1 MKRKIHAGL
10 GFMLMLSMIL
20 LVSCVKE
27 PVRFLN
33 PRVDDGVGGLPVPQ
47 DFNWAMTQNVP
58 IRVSGLKTLVP
69 IRNTMVIS
77 DENGN
82 LIQKRQNLMGEN
94 YDILVSVP
102 STTKRLVITFG
113 SISKSF
119 DVTGDTI
126 DFDYLIPIPEA
137 ADTETPE

>member
-1 MKRKIHAGL
+1 MQRKIHARL
-10 GFMLMLSMIL
+10 EFILILSMIL

-27 PVRFLN
+27 PIRFLN

-77 DENGN
+77 DEEGN
-82 LIQKRQNLMGEN
+82 LILKRQNQMGEN

-119 DVTGDTI
+119 DITGDTI
-126 DFDYLIPIPEA
+126 GFDYLIPIPEA
-137 ADTETPE
+137 ADTETAE